1 MKKLLIAAAVLA
13 LPLGAQAV
21 SMPGFCAKGIGSAEA
36 KVCAA
41 PGSAESEGLVFAMYR
56 AALEK
61 LDAGPSKEL
70 QEQHT
75 KWWDG
80 VKKCS
85 DAANLNACI
94 DNAYGSRALQLQS
107 SYKVAKTTGPVAF
120 TCSDGSKFSA
130 TFLETTAEEGVVRA
144 LQLAPGDPDARLAGP
159 ELLVQLALDA
169 GLEQGD
175 LDAVLARLGAG
186 WSNAPLIA
194 ERVDSIGIRLESL

>member
-1 MKKLLIAAAVLA
+1 MKRLLIAAAVLA

-21 SMPGFCAKGIGSAEA
+21 SMPGFCAKGIGAAEA

-130 TFLETTAEEGVVRA
+130 TFLETTPAAMVIVRDKQHLLLRGDKMASGISYRNREETFKEHQGKTTIQWGA
-144 LQLAPGDPDARLAGP
+144 NAK
-159 ELLVQLALDA
+159 EL
-169 GLEQGD
+169 
-175 LDAVLARLGAG
+175 
-186 WSNAPLIA
+186 SCKK
-194 ERVDSIGIRLESL
+194 S